1 MNMEKTGILLKRIH
15 VARLAIIVIL
25 INAVLLALVVL
36 PRGNAIVSLQSQY
49 GRLRSLVAADQKNA
63 RELKARVERLQR
75 AQSDLKK
82 IYSEILL
89 ARRDGVVSIR
99 LELEDLA
106 HQLQIQRGD
115 FGYSYKDIDEF
126 GLQEFSLSVPVDGNY
141 RNIRKFINSI
151 ERSKHFLIL
160 DKVNLSSDKQ
170 VNVLS
175 LDFRLST
182 YLVKDEP

>member
-1 MNMEKTGILLKRIH
+1 MNMEKTGILLRRVHFARI
-15 VARLAIIVIL
+15 AIVVIL
-25 INAVLLALVVL
+25 VNAALLALLVL

-49 GRLRSLVAADQKNA
+49 ASLRSMAAADQKNEK
-63 RELKARVERLQR
+63 ELKARVERLQR

-89 ARRDGVVSIR
+89 PRKDGVVSIR

-106 HQLQIQRGD
+106 RQLQIQRGD
-115 FGYSYKDIDEF
+115 FGYNYKDIDEF
-126 GLQEFSLSVPVDGNY
+126 RLQEFSLSVPVDGNY

-160 DKVNLSSDKQ
+160 DKVNLSSEKQ
-170 VNVLS
+170 TDALS

>member
-1 MNMEKTGILLKRIH
+1 M
-15 VARLAIIVIL
+15 
-25 INAVLLALVVL
+25 
-36 PRGNAIVSLQSQY
+36 
-49 GRLRSLVAADQKNA
+49 
-63 RELKARVERLQR
+63 ERLQH

-82 IYSEILL
+82 IYSDILL
-89 ARRDGVVSIR
+89 PRKDGVVSIR
-99 LELEDLA
+99 LELEELA
-106 HQLQIQRGD
+106 RPLKVGD
-115 FGYSYKDIDEF
+115 FGYTYKDIDDF

-160 DKVNLSSDKQ
+160 DKVNLSSEKHADA
-170 VNVLS
+170 LS